1 MSAADSVLGVLLAG
15 GRARRMGGGDKGF
28 RRLAGRPLMDH
39 VVDRAR
45 PQVTR
50 LLINAGGDAARFDA
64 YGLPVAADVVDGF
77 AGPLAGVL
85 TGLEWAAAQAP
96 DLPWVATFATDAP
109 FLPTDLVER
118 LLAAALSAASDLA
131 CATSQGRAHPVFGL
145 WPVAMKDDLRRA
157 LVDEDVRKIDV
168 FTARHRMIHVDF
180 PVGEVDPFFNVN
192 TPDDLTQ
199 AETLAQALAQGPG
212 PAAAAGGAS

>member
-1 MSAADSVLGVLLAG
+1 MSAADTVLGVLLAG
-15 GRARRMGGGDKGF
+15 GRARRMGGGDKGL

-39 VVDRAR
+39 VVERAR
-45 PQVTR
+45 PQVAR

-64 YGLPVAADVVDGF
+64 YGLPVVADVVDGF

-96 DLPWVATFATDAP
+96 GLPWVATFATDAP

-118 LLAAALSAASDLA
+118 LLSAAVSTASDLA
-131 CATSQGRAHPVFGL
+131 CATSHGRAHPVFGL
-145 WPVAMKDDLRRA
+145 WPVAIKDDLRRA
-157 LVDEDVRKIDV
+157 LINEDVRKIDA

-180 PVGEVDPFFNVN
+180 PVGELDPFFNVN
-192 TPDDLTQ
+192 TPEDL
-199 AETLAQALAQGPG
+199 AEAEKLAEALAQGPG
-212 PAAAAGGAS
+212 LAAAAGGAS